1 MNEQRS
7 NWNIRLLYK
16 YFWPHDAEAVRGIKI
31 PAHKPDDILAWHYE
45 KSGMF
50 TVRSAYKLAIQLDF
64 NHNGCPANSEM
75 PTGARPIWKSI
86 WKLSVPQKVKLF
98 IWNVAA

>member
-1 MNEQRS
+1 MSKDRIGTSDFFISISGLMMLKLSGVLKSQHINLM
-7 NWNIRLLYK
+7 IY
-16 YFWPHDAEAVRGIKI
+16 WPGT
-31 PAHKPDDILAWHYE
+31 E